1 MTNSLSDS
9 IKSSLTMP
17 QVAEFYGYTPNRGHF
32 IRCPFHGTGNERTP
46 SLHIKDR
53 SFRCYS
59 CGASGTVID
68 FAMLLYGIPFETAC
82 VRLNSDFHL
91 GLSTDKPD
99 PQEAA
104 RLAEARKRAAEA
116 KARQEWLELTQE
128 EQWWEIFEVWDWLKK
143 NYKTVPDG
151 AMWLGK
157 LDEWLDENNY
167 WWK

>member
-1 MTNSLSDS
+1 
-9 IKSSLTMP
+9 
-17 QVAEFYGYTPNRGHF
+17 
-32 IRCPFHGTGNERTP
+32 
-46 SLHIKDR
+46 
-53 SFRCYS
+53 
-59 CGASGTVID
+59 
-68 FAMLLYGIPFETAC
+68 MLLYGIPFETAC

-91 GLSTDKPD
+91 GLSTEKPD

-104 RLAEARKRAAEA
+104 RLREARQRAAET

-128 EQWWEIFEVWDWLKK
+128 ELWWEIYAVWDWLKK